1 MTETGAARKD
11 AAIACHELDA
21 GYSGTAVLRHCTLS
35 VQPGRILSVIG
46 PNGAGKST
54 LLMTLAGLLPPIG
67 GRVELFGEPL
77 PRKAPHE
84 VNRRGLALVLE
95 DRGLFNSLTV
105 TENLKVACRRG
116 RGAVEEMFARFPALE
131 PKANTAA
138 GMLSGGE
145 QQMLTLARALIQ
157 RPKVLLVDEMS
168 MGLAPIIVE
177 SLMNELKAIAT
188 ELGVAVVLVEQ
199 HSGLAL
205 EVSDEAV
212 VVVHGEVVHQSSA
225 AALIE
230 SPEILQAA
238 YLKRAGTA
246 APAES

>member
-1 MTETGAARKD
+1 
-11 AAIACHELDA
+11 
-21 GYSGTAVLRHCTLS
+21 
-35 VQPGRILSVIG
+35 
-46 PNGAGKST
+46 
-54 LLMTLAGLLPPIG
+54 
-67 GRVELFGEPL
+67 
-77 PRKAPHE
+77 
-84 VNRRGLALVLE
+84 
-95 DRGLFNSLTV
+95 
-105 TENLKVACRRG
+105 
-116 RGAVEEMFARFPALE
+116 
-131 PKANTAA
+131 
-138 GMLSGGE
+138 MLSGGE

-177 SLMNELKAIAT
+177 SLMNQLKAIAT